1 MSAVLPVQIR
11 TPFVMLFMQRWGECA
26 MRIIMQ
32 IQTNF
37 LLKQRP
43 SPTQRHSGEADAYNQ
58 PCRWSTCFL
67 CLWLVLQV
75 LLVQPD
81 ISAAYDFESFARRL
95 GPQDAAIVAD
105 PDGNILFS
113 HNAHKALIPASTL
126 KILTALTAFH
136 YLGTAYRFPT
146 EFYMDAHG
154 NLKIKGYG
162 DPLLISE
169 VVADISKNL
178 AESLRKGSGHVQDI
192 IIDHTYFEHPIV
204 IPGVTD
210 SSEPYDAPN
219 GALCVNFNTVNFKK
233 TKGKY
238 VSAEPQTPLL
248 PMTLKRIRASGL
260 SQGRIR
266 LSLINQEIFFYA
278 GNLFKYFLESNGLKI
293 SGRVTMGHVLKG
305 DRLLLTHLSPF
316 TLDQVVMKMM
326 AFSNNYTANQI
337 LLHTG
342 AYVFGAPGTLE
353 KAVETASEYAKN
365 HLKGADIRMS
375 EGSGISRENR
385 ITAAAM
391 LSVLNEFKPYH
402 HLLEQEGNDVFKTG
416 TLKDIS
422 TRAGYIKTNESA
434 LYPYAI
440 LINTPGKSAR
450 QLGKVLQLIL
460 LPADE

>member
-1 MSAVLPVQIR
+1 MI
-11 TPFVMLFMQRWGECA
+11 A
-26 MRIIMQ
+26 MRNI
-32 IQTNF
+32 IQTKTEF

-43 SPTQRHSGEADAYNQ
+43 SAALSPLAGSSAYNRD
-58 PCRWSTCFL
+58 CRWLPVFL
-67 CLWLVLQV
+67 RV
-75 LLVQPD
+75 LLLAYVLFVQAGP
-81 ISAAYDFESFARRL
+81 SAAYDFKSFAGRL

-105 PDGNILFS
+105 PSGDILFS

-136 YLGTAYRFPT
+136 YLGTSYRFPT
-146 EFYMDAHG
+146 EFYMDSNA
-154 NLKIKGYG
+154 NLIIKGYG

-169 VVADISKNL
+169 VVADISEHL
-178 AESLRKGSGHVQDI
+178 AELLRKGSGHVQDI
-192 IIDHTYFEHPIV
+192 IIDHTFFKHPIV

-233 TKGKY
+233 TAGNY

-248 PMTLKRIRASGL
+248 PMALKRIQESGL

-266 LSLINQEIFFYA
+266 LSLIDQEIFYYA
-278 GNLFKYFLESNGLKI
+278 GNLFKYFLESKGLKI
-293 SGRVTMGHVLKG
+293 SGRVIMGRVQKG
-305 DRLLLTHLSPF
+305 DRLLLRHSSPF
-316 TLDQVVMKMM
+316 TIDQVVMKMM

-342 AYVFGAPGTLE
+342 AHVFGAPGTLE
-353 KAVETASEYAKN
+353 KAVNTVQTYT
-365 HLKGADIRMS
+365 LKQFKGTHIRIS
-375 EGSGISRENR
+375 EGSGISRKNR